1 MPMRDGMS
9 VPVKTALLGVMLAAA
24 FPAQAQ
30 DAMPPFRWTDV
41 GLTSDCGPNPGFLRV
56 LRYLDGRHPDPDAA
70 SPPVDGP
77 VAHALAG
84 AGDTEQRLTLDTPQA
99 WHGLKLSGLGVMSG
113 IERGPVAYSLYFED
127 GIDKVRHVLN
137 QRGWKIP
144 PKENGREIIENY
156 ASIGLDAEADG
167 GTSVSCARD

>member
-1 MPMRDGMS
+1 MPMRDRMFVS
-9 VPVKTALLGVMLAAA
+9 AKTALLGVTLAAA
-24 FPAQAQ
+24 FPAQAE
-30 DAMPPFRWTDV
+30 DPMPLFRWTDV

-56 LRYLDGRHPDPDAA
+56 LRYLGGRHPDPDAA
-70 SPPVDGP
+70 LPPVDGP

-84 AGDTEQRLTLDTPQA
+84 AGDTEQRLTLDIPQA
-99 WHGLKLSGLGVMSG
+99 WHGLQLSGLGVMSG

>member
-1 MPMRDGMS
+1 MPMRDQMS

-41 GLTSDCGPNPGFLRV
+41 DLTSDCGPNAGFLRV

-70 SPPVDGP
+70 PPPLDGP

-99 WHGLKLSGLGVMSG
+99 WHGLKLSGIGVISG

-127 GIDKVRHVLN
+127 GIDKVRNILN

-167 GTSVSCARD
+167 GTSLSCTRD